1 MLTSI
6 INLINCPQILNVQSP
21 RKNDYLRNSDE
32 DSDDEGP
39 LLAATSSPHPV
50 QTKAP
55 PLPPSE
61 DLAFHYDFSLDP
73 EDEDLTDLLG
83 PREIIN
89 EAIKT
94 VEKTN
99 NVRC

>member
-1 MLTSI
+1 M
-6 INLINCPQILNVQSP
+6 QSP
-21 RKNDYLRNSDE
+21 RNNDYVRNSDE

-39 LLAATSSPHPV
+39 LLAATSSPPPV

-61 DLAFHYDFSLDP
+61 DLAYYDFSLDP

-89 EAIKT
+89 KAIKT
-94 VEKTN
+94 VEKTS
-99 NVRC
+99 NVRYVSSLKIIGT